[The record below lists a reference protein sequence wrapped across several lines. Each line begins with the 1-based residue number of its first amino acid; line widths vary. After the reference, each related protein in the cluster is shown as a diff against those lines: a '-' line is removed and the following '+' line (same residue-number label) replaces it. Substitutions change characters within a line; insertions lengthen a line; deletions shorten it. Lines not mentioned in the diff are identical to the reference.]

1 MTMATLQFEGAGKT
15 YDGKTALDDV
25 TLDVDEGSVVALV
38 GHNGAGKTTMMK
50 LLLGLIRP
58 NSGQVKVLGIDPAGP
73 DGADAK
79 RSLGFLPE
87 TVAFQQ
93 AMTGLEVLNFYAR
106 LKHADLSR
114 NPELLERVGLADA
127 AKRRV
132 KTYSKGMRQRLGLAQ
147 ALLGSPKVMLLDE
160 PTSGLDPALRR
171 EFYDNLSTLKQD
183 GTTILLSSHA
193 LTELESR
200 IDKVAIM
207 SNGKL
212 MASGTLNELRSE
224 AQIPVRIRLHTQD
237 GVASE
242 IANRLGG
249 ADISRVNGRIIEFAC
264 SQEDKMILVRQ
275 VSELGVAIEDME
287 IELPTLD
294 QLYSHYRSEGGV
306 Q

>member
-1 MTMATLQFEGAGKT
+1 MTMATLQFKGAGKT
-15 YDGKTALDDV
+15 YDGKTALENV
-25 TLDVDEGSVVALV
+25 TLDVAEGALVALV

-50 LLLGLIRP
+50 LLLGLAHP
-58 NSGQVKVLGIDPAGP
+58 TSGNVSVLSIDPAGP
-73 DGADAK
+73 DGAEAK
-79 RSLGFLPE
+79 RNLGFLPE
-87 TVAFQQ
+87 TVSFQQ

-106 LKHADLSR
+106 LKHADLGE
-114 NPELLERVGLADA
+114 NMELLAKVGLADA
-127 AKRRV
+127 AKHRI

-207 SNGKL
+207 NAGKL
-212 MASGTLNELRSE
+212 MASGTLAELRSE
-224 AQIPVRIRLHTQD
+224 AQIPVRIRLRTKD

-242 IANRLGG
+242 IAERLGG
-249 ADISRVNGRIIEFAC
+249 ADIRRINGRTVEFAC
-264 SQEDKMILVRQ
+264 SPEDKMILVRQ

-287 IELPTLD
+287 IELPTLE
-294 QLYSHYRSEGGV
+294 QLYSHYRDEGGV
-306 Q
+306 R